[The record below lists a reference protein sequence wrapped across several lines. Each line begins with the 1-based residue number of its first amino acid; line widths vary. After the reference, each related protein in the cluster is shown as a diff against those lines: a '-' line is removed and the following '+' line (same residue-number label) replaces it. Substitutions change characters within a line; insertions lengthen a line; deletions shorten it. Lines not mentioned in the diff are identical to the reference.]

1 MIVLFTDF
9 GLSGPYVGQMKA
21 VLHRE
26 APGVPVVDLFHDV
39 PAHDPMLAAY
49 LLAAYVGEFPQGAVF
64 LGVVDPGV
72 GSKARLPAVVMAD
85 GRWFVGPDNGLFNM
99 VARRAGE
106 LCWWEITWRP
116 KRLSATFHGRDL
128 FAPVAARLAT
138 GETPPGEEC
147 EVASRLDWEWP
158 EELSRIVYID
168 RFGNAMTGTRALAL
182 AEDEVVEVNGRVIE
196 RARTFSEVP
205 PGQPFWY
212 ENANGLAEIA
222 VNKGRADELLGLE
235 IGLDVSWRRP

>member
-1 MIVLFTDF
+1 MIILFTDF

-39 PAHDPMLAAY
+39 PAYDPMLAAY

-72 GSKARLPAVVMAD
+72 GSEARLPAVVMAD

-99 VARRAGE
+99 VARRAGK

-138 GETPPGEEC
+138 GKTPPGEEC
-147 EVASRLDWEWP
+147 EAASRLDWKWP

-235 IGLDVSWRRP
+235 IGLDVCWRRP